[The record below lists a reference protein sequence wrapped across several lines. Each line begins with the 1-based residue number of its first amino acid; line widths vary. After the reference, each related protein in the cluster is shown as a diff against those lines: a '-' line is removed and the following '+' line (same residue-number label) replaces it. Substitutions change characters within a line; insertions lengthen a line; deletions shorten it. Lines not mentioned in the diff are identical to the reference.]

1 FFNQDIIALLRKS
14 NFFCAV
20 STDLGINTLNDKL
33 NLYALKR
40 IDIDYQDSFG
50 KFKMK
55 LNEFVINSYLNL
67 RRFST
72 K

>member
-1 FFNQDIIALLRKS
+1 
-14 NFFCAV
+14 
-20 STDLGINTLNDKL
+20 
-33 NLYALKR
+33 KR

-67 RRFST
+67 RRFFT